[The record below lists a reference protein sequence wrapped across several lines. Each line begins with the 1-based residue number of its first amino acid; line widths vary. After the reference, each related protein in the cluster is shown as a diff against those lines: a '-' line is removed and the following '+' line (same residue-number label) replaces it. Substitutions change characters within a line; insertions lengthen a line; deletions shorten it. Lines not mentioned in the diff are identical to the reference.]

1 MSGNET
7 ALVKLSP
14 HDNVVVALTAVEH
27 GSIHLIADDE
37 LRVIASVGMG
47 QKIACQTILTGELI
61 LKYGLPIGVA
71 TADIAK
77 GQHVHLHNIQSNY
90 TPTHSLSET
99 SASHQG
105 DE

>member
-7 ALVKLSP
+7 TLVKLSP
-14 HDNVVVALTAVEH
+14 QDNVVVALTAIEH
-27 GSIHLIADDE
+27 SSLHVIANDE
-37 LRVIASVGMG
+37 LRVTASVGMG
-47 QKIACQTILTGELI
+47 QKIACQAILKGELV

-77 GQHVHLHNIQSNY
+77 GQHVHLHNIKSNY

-105 DE
+105 DK